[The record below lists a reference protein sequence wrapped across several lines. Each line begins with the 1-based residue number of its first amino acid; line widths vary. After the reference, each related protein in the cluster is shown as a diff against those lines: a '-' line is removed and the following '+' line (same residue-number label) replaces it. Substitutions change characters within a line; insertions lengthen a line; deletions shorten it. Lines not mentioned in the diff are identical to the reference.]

1 MIDDNAM
8 PATLL
13 FSGEVP
19 PNSDVSGRD
28 AACSASR
35 PAGHAEDNAVSK
47 LALASSFLASSSVRL
62 PLKMHLACTG
72 QLSVL

>member
-13 FSGEVP
+13 FPGEVP
-19 PNSDVSGRD
+19 PNLDISDRD
-28 AACSASR
+28 AAFSASR
-35 PAGHAEDNAVSK
+35 PAGHAKVDAASK
-47 LALASSFLASSSVRL
+47 LALASSSSASSSVRL
-62 PLKMHLACTG
+62 PLKVHHACTG